1 MKTYVY
7 EQLRKKINIPHFSF
21 KDHSNSQFL
30 IKLSFFF
37 LFNGKLNVHS
47 IFFRCTLYIQMVM
60 FDFTLMLSKQNKDNP
75 TLSQRCM
82 VLSFKRP
89 KHCRIFPKDEKLNID
104 WLNSVM
110 LPGRNFRSPL
120 SRTFTIPRAEF
131 HFLFCMMEV
140 GRTPLR
146 ASSIHNNSEPG
157 ASSPSPAGHMGTQ
170 VPSLDFRT
178 VGAKIASFKFGTLR
192 RTVMI
197 TKFVCAKRQKPW
209 RGSTLSKASRPVQ
222 RD

>member
-1 MKTYVY
+1 MFMNNC
-7 EQLRKKINIPHFSF
+7 EKKINIPHFSF
-21 KDHSNSQFL
+21 KDHSNFQVL

-37 LFNGKLNVHS
+37 LFNGKLNAHS

-60 FDFTLMLSKQNKDNP
+60 FDFTIKLSKQNKDNP

-82 VLSFKRP
+82 VLSLKRP

-170 VPSLDFRT
+170 DT
-178 VGAKIASFKFGTLR
+178 GTL
-192 RTVMI
+192 
-197 TKFVCAKRQKPW
+197 FGFWNC
-209 RGSTLSKASRPVQ
+209 GG
-222 RD
+222 

>member
-1 MKTYVY
+1 MFMNSC
-7 EQLRKKINIPHFSF
+7 EKKSISSISL
-21 KDHSNSQFL
+21 SRTVQVCNSQFL
-30 IKLSFFF
+30 IKFSFFF
-37 LFNGKLNVHS
+37 LFNGKLNAHS
-47 IFFRCTLYIQMVM
+47 IFFKCTYIQMAM
-60 FDFTLMLSKQNKDNP
+60 FDFTIKLSTKNKETP
-75 TLSQRCM
+75 TISQRCM
-82 VLSFKRP
+82 VLSFKRL
-89 KHCRIFPKDEKLNID
+89 KHCRIFPKDEKLNLD

-178 VGAKIASFKFGTLR
+178 VGAKIHSFIHYKFGTLR
-192 RTVMI
+192 RTVCNDNKI
-197 TKFVCAKRQKPW
+197 CVC
-209 RGSTLSKASRPVQ
+209 
-222 RD
+222 